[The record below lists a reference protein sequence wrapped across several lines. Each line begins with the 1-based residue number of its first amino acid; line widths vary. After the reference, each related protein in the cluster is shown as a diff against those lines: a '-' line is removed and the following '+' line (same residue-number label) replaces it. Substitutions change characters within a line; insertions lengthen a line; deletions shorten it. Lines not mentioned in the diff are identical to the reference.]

1 VSRVGTG
8 SRVVESRPRS
18 RLLPMDVL
26 REGSLGL
33 RSRRARA
40 ALSALGIAIGIASM
54 VAVLGVSESGRASLM
69 STLDRLGTNLL
80 TVSPGQSTF
89 GEDATIPQTA
99 AESVPGIDG
108 VERTSALY
116 SLSEP
121 TVRRTDLIDESTT
134 NAIGVAASS
143 VDLPGTVGAELADGR
158 FFDRAGSELP
168 QAVIG
173 STAAER
179 LGITE
184 VDGTTRILVGGQ
196 WLTVVGILKPAELA
210 EELDSTVLIGL
221 PLAKRLYEDDP
232 EISTIYVRTV
242 PAALERVR
250 DLIPRTADP
259 ERPEEVDVSR
269 PSDALEAQAA
279 ADETFTSLFLGL
291 GAVALLVGGV
301 GIANVMVISV
311 LERRTE
317 IGLRRAIGAT
327 RRHIAEQFLTEALIL
342 SLIGAAAGLL
352 LGALATAAY
361 ATSQGQETVIPV
373 MALGGAF
380 LAALLIGAV
389 AGLYPAI
396 RASRIS
402 PTEALR
408 SV

>member
-1 VSRVGTG
+1 MRPRSLSAGPVG
-8 SRVVESRPRS
+8 SRPKS
-18 RLLPMDVL
+18 RLLPSDVL
-26 REGSLGL
+26 RVGSLGL

-69 STLDRLGTNLL
+69 TTLDRLGTNLL
-80 TVSPGQSTF
+80 TVNPGQSTF
-89 GEDATIPQTA
+89 GEDATIPQSA

-108 VERTSALY
+108 VEQTAALY
-116 SLSEP
+116 SLSDP
-121 TVRRTDLIDESTT
+121 TVRRSDLIDESTT

-143 VDLPGTVGAELADGR
+143 VNLPATVGAELADGR
-158 FFDRAGSELP
+158 FFDRAGSALP

-179 LGITE
+179 LGISE

-196 WLTVVGILKPAELA
+196 WLTVVGILEPAELA
-210 EELDSTVLIGL
+210 EELNSTVLVGL
-221 PLAKRLYEDDP
+221 PLAKKLYEDDP
-232 EISTIYVRTV
+232 ELSTIYVRTAPSAV
-242 PAALERVR
+242 EEVR

-342 SLIGAAAGLL
+342 SLIGAAAGLI
-352 LGALATAAY
+352 LGSLATAAY
-361 ATSQGQETVIPV
+361 AMSQGQQTVIPV
-373 MALGGAF
+373 TALGGAF
-380 LAALLIGAV
+380 VAALLIGAV